1 MAPQLRLTASR
12 IEQFMSLLTKA
23 KNNSNLH
30 DALLSMDEAF
40 AMVKFLQGDTLRHW
54 MITMEDLLKK
64 YLSVDDQF
72 EILYMLGEAPDQL
85 GLYYTQLGFQ
95 NALESKNRYHV
106 ERFAERLITWYL
118 KEHDYDSAYIML
130 NHCLSY
136 QYSSIFKFKQAMV
149 KALADKSRDPSII
162 PKCYEKFWVAIQ
174 SGPEATKKYFQTPQG
189 RFIYSTDWELITDQ
203 WFKSQNSMVLN

>member
-95 NALESKNRYHV
+95 NALESKNRYH
-106 ERFAERLITWYL
+106 I
-118 KEHDYDSAYIML
+118 
-130 NHCLSY
+130 
-136 QYSSIFKFKQAMV
+136 
-149 KALADKSRDPSII
+149 
-162 PKCYEKFWVAIQ
+162 
-174 SGPEATKKYFQTPQG
+174 YFQ
-189 RFIYSTDWELITDQ
+189 I
-203 WFKSQNSMVLN
+203 